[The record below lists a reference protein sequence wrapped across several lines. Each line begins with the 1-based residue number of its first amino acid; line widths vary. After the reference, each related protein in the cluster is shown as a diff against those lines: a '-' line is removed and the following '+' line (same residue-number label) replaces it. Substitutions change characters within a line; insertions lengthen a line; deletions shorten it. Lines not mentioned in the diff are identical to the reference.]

1 MFCSN
6 ESDGDSG
13 TVIERKRT
21 LYGVDIDLTTKQTSL
36 QKKAR
41 KKFCEFHPSMSSSSI
56 PPSHPLMLPPP
67 GYKFI
72 PNSDRVCGKPG
83 CFECFSIYCV
93 RCESK
98 DRRIVEL
105 ELRNNELVKHITL
118 LQGQLFP
125 RSTPAQPGASK
136 PGVAGPVA
144 ASKPPAAGGAEPFA
158 FVQSPILFDPAL
170 NMNYVA
176 TTTFSPAK

>member
-1 MFCSN
+1 MQP
-6 ESDGDSG
+6 
-13 TVIERKRT
+13 T
-21 LYGVDIDLTTKQTSL
+21 
-36 QKKAR
+36 
-41 KKFCEFHPSMSSSSI
+41 
-56 PPSHPLMLPPP
+56 HPLMLPPP

-72 PNSDRVCGKPG
+72 PNSSQVCGKAG
-83 CFECFSIYCV
+83 CFECFNIYCV

-125 RSTPAQPGASK
+125 RAS
-136 PGVAGPVA
+136 GTSA
-144 ASKPPAAGGAEPFA
+144 ASTTKKPPTTAEPFA
-158 FVQSPILFDPAL
+158 FVQSPILFDPNL

-176 TTTFSPAK
+176 TTSFSPVTNARQV

>member
-1 MFCSN
+1 M
-6 ESDGDSG
+6 
-13 TVIERKRT
+13 TPT
-21 LYGVDIDLTTKQTSL
+21 
-36 QKKAR
+36 
-41 KKFCEFHPSMSSSSI
+41 
-56 PPSHPLMLPPP
+56 HPLMLPPP

-72 PNSDRVCGKPG
+72 PTSSQVCGKPG

-125 RSTPAQPGASK
+125 RTSS
-136 PGVAGPVA
+136 
-144 ASKPPAAGGAEPFA
+144 SPPAATAPSTASASKKVPPPTGDAFA
-158 FVQSPILFDPAL
+158 FVQSPVLFDPNL

-176 TTTFSPAK
+176 TTTFSPATGTRPL

>member
-1 MFCSN
+1 
-6 ESDGDSG
+6 
-13 TVIERKRT
+13 
-21 LYGVDIDLTTKQTSL
+21 
-36 QKKAR
+36 
-41 KKFCEFHPSMSSSSI
+41 MSVA
-56 PPSHPLMLPPP
+56 PSHPLMLPPP

-72 PNSDRVCGKPG
+72 PNSDKVCGKPG

-118 LQGQLFP
+118 LQAQLFP
-125 RSTPAQPGASK
+125 RSSSSSAS
-136 PGVAGPVA
+136 A
-144 ASKPPAAGGAEPFA
+144 ASSAAAATAAAAISSTKRPPPSTAEPFA
-158 FVQSPILFDPAL
+158 FVQSPILFDPNL

-176 TTTFSPAK
+176 TTTFSPVTNPRSLN

>member
-1 MFCSN
+1 
-6 ESDGDSG
+6 
-13 TVIERKRT
+13 
-21 LYGVDIDLTTKQTSL
+21 
-36 QKKAR
+36 
-41 KKFCEFHPSMSSSSI
+41 MSV

-72 PNSDRVCGKPG
+72 PNSDKVCGKPG
-83 CFECFSIYCV
+83 CFECFNIYCV

-125 RSTPAQPGASK
+125 RVGAASGATGIGSGATAALTPPITKKS
-136 PGVAGPVA
+136 AGP
-144 ASKPPAAGGAEPFA
+144 GQAEPFA
-158 FVQSPILFDPAL
+158 FVQSPILFDPNL

-176 TTTFSPAK
+176 TTTFSPVTNSRNPGA

>member
-1 MFCSN
+1 
-6 ESDGDSG
+6 
-13 TVIERKRT
+13 
-21 LYGVDIDLTTKQTSL
+21 
-36 QKKAR
+36 
-41 KKFCEFHPSMSSSSI
+41 MSANT
-56 PPSHPLMLPPP
+56 PSHPLMLPPP

-125 RSTPAQPGASK
+125 RAGGGATS
-136 PGVAGPVA
+136 APVNQLT
-144 ASKPPAAGGAEPFA
+144 KRTGPPAASPQRWTQAHWAGDDAGARVNRWVLQAGMIAMLMAPPPGGGGGSDNMFA
-158 FVQSPILFDPAL
+158 YVQSPVLHDPNL

-176 TTTFSPAK
+176 TTTFSPVGNARSPPN

>member
-1 MFCSN
+1 
-6 ESDGDSG
+6 
-13 TVIERKRT
+13 
-21 LYGVDIDLTTKQTSL
+21 
-36 QKKAR
+36 
-41 KKFCEFHPSMSSSSI
+41 
-56 PPSHPLMLPPP
+56 MLPPP

-118 LQGQLFP
+118 LQAQLFP
-125 RSTPAQPGASK
+125 RSSVTAPS
-136 PGVAGPVA
+136 
-144 ASKPPAAGGAEPFA
+144 PAAAAAGAAGKKTAPGISASGGPSSQQEPFA
-158 FVQSPILFDPAL
+158 FVQSPILFDPNL

-176 TTTFSPAK
+176 TTTFSPVSK